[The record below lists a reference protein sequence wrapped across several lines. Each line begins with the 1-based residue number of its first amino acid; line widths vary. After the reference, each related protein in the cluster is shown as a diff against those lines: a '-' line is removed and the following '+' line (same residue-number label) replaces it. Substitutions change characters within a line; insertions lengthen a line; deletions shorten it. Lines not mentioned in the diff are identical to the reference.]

1 MEHIPELSRQLPKE
15 QVEQIQADG
24 SAIVDM
30 SMNAGELEGMKRTI
44 ELAEVVNLA
53 IDIESRTEE
62 TIPSYY
68 NEKTLLTGEK
78 ALVEMA
84 QVVVDEY
91 VEDLNSRKVWEENTA
106 DQIKFFTSFMDK
118 KTSPWVGASN
128 VNLPLLT
135 VAALQFHAR
144 AYDALF
150 PSKGVV
156 QVVNTGDEDI
166 ERGERVG
173 KFMNFQL
180 YHDIKDYEE
189 GMDKTLLQLPIIGCV
204 FRKTFYDTIEQQV
217 TSCYVSAADFVV
229 NYGAYSLSKASRVTH
244 VIYMDKN
251 DIRKRVNDNIF
262 VKKAWDLSWDANY
275 LNAPIPHSPIKAAID
290 KAVGEK
296 DVRTYNLP
304 RIILEQHRNW
314 DINGDGIGEPVVIT
328 VDLLDKKVLRITN
341 RTVTDETG
349 KGQTIEYFTKY
360 GFIPNPE
367 GFYDLG
373 FGTLIR
379 GLNESANTIVNE
391 VIDAGSLANLQGG
404 FVAKR
409 SGMRKGELKFKM
421 GVYQEVDMHLDDMQ
435 KAIYS
440 FNFKGPNQTLYAVL
454 GLLYEYSKLVSSIS
468 ETMTGQLP
476 ASDTP
481 ASTVLALIEEGRKVF
496 SSIHKRIHRSFKQ
509 ELAKI
514 YRLNGIFLDEIKYFK
529 ALGDNKVP
537 QGDTLVVGRLDFKG
551 TLDVIPVSD
560 PNITSNAEKIMKAEQ
575 ALKNVIELDP
585 QNSEAMYNVRK
596 RYFEALE
603 IPNIGELLKP
613 PPPPPDLSQEEENAA
628 MITEKPAT
636 VLPHQD
642 HLHHLKVLE
651 DLISGPYAAQLTPTA
666 KKLVERHRLE
676 HVAGHYLQSKQ
687 EEGVADV

>member
-1 MEHIPELSRQLPKE
+1 MENKIEVPEQKPVNE
-15 QVEQIQADG
+15 TAQILADG
-24 SAIVDM
+24 SAIVDL
-30 SMNAGELEGMKRTI
+30 SLQAGEMAGLARSI
-44 ELAEVVNLA
+44 EIAETLNLVPA
-53 IDIESRTEE
+53 ILSRTEQE
-62 TIPSYY
+62 IPSYY

-78 ALVEMA
+78 ALEEMGI
-84 QVVVDEY
+84 VVVEEY
-91 VEDLNSRKVWEENTA
+91 TQDLDSRKTWEDNTA
-106 DQIKFFTSFMDK
+106 DQIKLFTSFMDI
-118 KTSPWVGASN
+118 KTSPWTGCSN

-150 PSKGVV
+150 PSKGAV

-180 YHDIKDYEE
+180 YYDIKNYEE
-189 GMDKTLLQLPIIGCV
+189 GMDKTLLQLPIVGCV
-204 FRKTFYDTIEQQV
+204 FRKTYYDVVKQQV

-229 NYGAYSLSKASRVTH
+229 NYGAYGLDEAPRKTH
-244 VIYMDKN
+244 VLYLYKN
-251 DIRKRVNDNIF
+251 DIRKRVSENIF
-262 VKKAWDLSWDANY
+262 IKKGWDLTWDSSY
-275 LNAPIPHSPIKAAID
+275 QNASVPRSPIKDAID

-296 DVRTYNLP
+296 DARTINLP
-304 RIILEQHRNW
+304 RIILEQHRDW
-314 DINGDGIGEPVVIT
+314 DINGDGIAEPVVIT
-328 VDLLDKKVLRITN
+328 VDLLDKLVLRITN
-341 RTVTDETG
+341 RTTMDETR
-349 KGQTIEYFTKY
+349 KEQTIEYFTKY
-360 GFIPNPE
+360 GFLPNPE

-404 FVAKR
+404 FIAKR
-409 SGMRKGELKFKM
+409 SGMKKGELKFKM

-514 YRLNGIFLDEIKYFK
+514 YRLNGIFLDEQKYFK
-529 ALGDNKVP
+529 ALGDNKIP
-537 QGDTLVVGRLDFKG
+537 QGDSITIGRVDFKG

-560 PNITSNAEKIMKAEQ
+560 PNITSTAEKIMKAEQ

-585 QNSEAMYNVRK
+585 QNTEAVYITRK

-603 IPNIGELLKP
+603 IPNVDMLLKP
-613 PPPPPDLSQEEENAA
+613 PPPPPDMAQEEENAL
-628 MITEKPAT
+628 MLMEKPAT

-642 HLHHLKVLE
+642 HLHHLEVLE
-651 DLISGPYAAQLTPTA
+651 DLISGAYASQLTPTS

-676 HVAGHYLQSKQ
+676 HVAGHYLQTK
-687 EEGVADV
+687 GVQK